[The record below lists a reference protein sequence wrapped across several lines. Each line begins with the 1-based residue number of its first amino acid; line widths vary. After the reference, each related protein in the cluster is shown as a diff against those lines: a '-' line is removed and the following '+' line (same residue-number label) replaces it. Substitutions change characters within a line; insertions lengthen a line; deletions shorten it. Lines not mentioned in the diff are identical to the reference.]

1 MAKGFIYFAV
11 CDVLGVVKI
20 GYSANPKNRLTGIQ
34 NGCPFPVRLAAT
46 IPGDRAE
53 ERLIQKTLAQYRL
66 QREWFWLND
75 KVEAVLQ
82 AAKAQTEIETS
93 TKK

>member
-20 GYSANPKNRLTGIQ
+20 GYTENPKSRLSAIQ
-34 NGCPFPVRLAAT
+34 TGCPFPVRIAVT
-46 IPGDRAE
+46 IPGTRQE
-53 ERLIQKTLAQYRL
+53 ERLIQKTLADHKVQL
-66 QREWFWLND
+66 EWYWLND
-75 KVEAVLQ
+75 PVKKIMQ
-82 AAKAQTEIETS
+82 AAKRQVS